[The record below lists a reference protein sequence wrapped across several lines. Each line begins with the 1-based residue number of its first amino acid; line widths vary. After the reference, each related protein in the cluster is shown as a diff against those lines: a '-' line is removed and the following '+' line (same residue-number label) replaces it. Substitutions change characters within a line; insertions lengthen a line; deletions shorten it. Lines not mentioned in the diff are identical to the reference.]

1 MYHVAVYF
9 DVKPGH
15 VDEFIAA
22 SHLDGRESNAN
33 EPGTLRFELI
43 ADENIPNRFY
53 LNEGY
58 ESLEAFN
65 THAAGPYFQQFFE
78 TIVPLVEGGEPT
90 WLIRGNRVEDPA
102 QAPTVVGDNALAFR
116 YADHVALR
124 VSDYDESIAFYTEK
138 LGFELVKEWTLGDAA
153 PGIRFAYVRL
163 GEFEIEL
170 IGDGQPSPAAE
181 QKDIGDHLGRSGYIH
196 LCLRVADLDKSVEE
210 LRSRGVTIFAE
221 PFVVDPIG
229 QRLAMIKDNS
239 GNVIELAQAVAA

>member
-9 DVKPGH
+9 DVKPGK
-15 VDEFIAA
+15 VEEFIAA
-22 SHLDGRESNAN
+22 SLEDGRDSNAN

-43 ADENIPNRFY
+43 ADENNPNRYY

-58 ESLEAFN
+58 ESLEAFD
-65 THAAGPYFQQFFE
+65 THAAGPYFQKFFD

-90 WLIRGNRVEDPA
+90 WLIRGNRVPDTR
-102 QAPTVVGDNALAFR
+102 PTVVGDSALGFR

-124 VSDYDESIAFYTEK
+124 VADYDESIAFYTDK
-138 LGFELVKEWTLGDAA
+138 LGFELVKEWTLGDAM
-153 PGIRFAYVRL
+153 PGVRFAYVRL

-170 IGDGQPSPAAE
+170 IGDGQPTPAAE
-181 QKDIGDHLGRSGYIH
+181 QNDIGDHLGRSGYIH
-196 LCLRVADLDKSVEE
+196 LCLRVADLDKTVEE
-210 LRSRGVTIFAE
+210 LRDREVTVFAE

-239 GNVIELAQAVAA
+239 GNIIELAQAVTA

>member
-9 DVKPGH
+9 DVKPGRTE
-15 VDEFIAA
+15 EFIAA
-22 SHLDGRESNAN
+22 SLEDGRDSGAN

-43 ADENIPNRFY
+43 ADEGKPNRFY

-65 THAAGPYFQQFFE
+65 AHAAGPYFQKFFE
-78 TIVPLVEGGEPT
+78 TITPLVEGGEPT
-90 WLIRGNRVEDPA
+90 WLIRGNRVKDQVPA
-102 QAPTVVGDNALAFR
+102 AVAGDSALGFR

-124 VSDYDESIAFYTEK
+124 VGDYDKSLAFYTDK
-138 LGFELVKEWTLGDAA
+138 LGFELVKEWTLGDAL
-153 PGIRFAYVRL
+153 PGVRFAYVRL
-163 GEFEIEL
+163 GGFEIEL
-170 IGDGQPSPAAE
+170 IGDGQPVPAAE
-181 QKDIGDHLGRSGYIH
+181 QDDLGDHLGRSGYIH

-210 LRSRGVTIFAE
+210 LRGRGVTIFAE

-239 GNVIELAQAVAA
+239 GNVIELAQAVSA